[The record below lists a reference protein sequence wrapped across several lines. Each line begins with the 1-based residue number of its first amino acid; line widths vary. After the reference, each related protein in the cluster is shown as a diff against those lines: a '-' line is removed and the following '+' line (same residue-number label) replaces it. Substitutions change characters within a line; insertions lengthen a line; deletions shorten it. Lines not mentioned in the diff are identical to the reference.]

1 MELSGGQL
9 RVGDNPEKTGIAGAF
24 NAHSIGI
31 SCTLFDRPATL
42 TRKSKIRAIS
52 AVSGAAFEAMA
63 NPPADLTGLA
73 NGAAL
78 PIERGVTPLAAKGV
92 MLVGCGRRQF
102 DVALA
107 ATLPASLDKI
117 CQGITPELFAEKG
130 SDPTRGPLQVSA
142 G

>member
-1 MELSGGQL
+1 
-9 RVGDNPEKTGIAGAF
+9 
-24 NAHSIGI
+24 
-31 SCTLFDRPATL
+31 
-42 TRKSKIRAIS
+42 
-52 AVSGAAFEAMA
+52 MA
-63 NPPADLTGLA
+63 NPPADLTGLT
-73 NGAAL
+73 NGAPL